1 MNIQEQIQEMREKKR
16 VEYLNYL
23 KNNES
28 NIVSNDITS
37 DNNIFNHK
45 TRVAGNKFNVTNI
58 TNITSDNTNNHDNII
73 STITQENKNNAAKKI
88 QHFIRKKYFQPEC
101 INQQDI
107 SNIPVLYRFR
117 INITNIHINEYS
129 EENIPQDL
137 INIYRLSYDNIHYAS
152 NKTVLFKY
160 CFDVRDL
167 FPKRNQIIEIMGNY
181 FFLQPIDH
189 IEINKLWKKVNND
202 TSDSINYLNN
212 FEYYKSL
219 SMDMYK

>member
-1 MNIQEQIQEMREKKR
+1 MNIQEQIQAIREKKR

-23 KNNES
+23 KNVES
-28 NIVSNDITS
+28 NTII
-37 DNNIFNHK
+37 NNISSNQK
-45 TRVAGNKFNVTNI
+45 INI
-58 TNITSDNTNNHDNII
+58 TENEFNTNNHNNLI
-73 STITQENKNNAAKKI
+73 STPTQEIKNNAAKKI
-88 QHFIRKKYFQPEC
+88 QQFIRKKYFEPEC
-101 INQQDI
+101 INNQDI

-117 INITNIHINEYS
+117 INITTIHINEYT

-137 INIYRLSYDNIHYAS
+137 INIYRLSYDNIHYES

-181 FFLQPIDH
+181 FFLQPKDH
-189 IEINKLWKKVNND
+189 VEINKLWKKVNND
-202 TSDSINYLNN
+202 TPDSINYLNN

-219 SMDMYK
+219 SVDMYK

>member
-1 MNIQEQIQEMREKKR
+1 MNTQDQIQEIREKKR
-16 VEYLNYL
+16 AEYLNYL

-28 NIVSNDITS
+28 NTVSNDITS

-45 TRVAGNKFNVTNI
+45 TNVAENEFNVTN
-58 TNITSDNTNNHDNII
+58 TNNNTNNHDNII
-73 STITQENKNNAAKKI
+73 PTITQEIENNAAKKI
-88 QHFIRKKYFQPEC
+88 QHFIRKKYFEPEC
-101 INQQDI
+101 INHQDI

-137 INIYRLSYDNIHYAS
+137 VNIYRLSYDNIHYAN

-202 TSDSINYLNN
+202 TPDSINYLNN

>member
-1 MNIQEQIQEMREKKR
+1 MNAQQQIQEIREKKR
-16 VEYLNYL
+16 IEYLNYL
-23 KNNES
+23 KNSES
-28 NIVSNDITS
+28 NSVTNDIIC
-37 DNNIFNHK
+37 DNNIFND
-45 TRVAGNKFNVTNI
+45 TTNI
-58 TNITSDNTNNHDNII
+58 MDNNINSHNNII
-73 STITQENKNNAAKKI
+73 CTITKEIKNNAAKKI
-88 QHFIRKKYFQPEC
+88 QQFIRKKYFEPEC
-101 INQQDI
+101 INQQNI
-107 SNIPVLYRFR
+107 SNIPVLFRFR

-167 FPKRNQIIEIMGNY
+167 FPKRNQIIEIMGNF
-181 FFLQPIDH
+181 FFLQPKDH

-202 TSDSINYLNN
+202 TPDSINYINN

-219 SMDMYK
+219 SVDMYK